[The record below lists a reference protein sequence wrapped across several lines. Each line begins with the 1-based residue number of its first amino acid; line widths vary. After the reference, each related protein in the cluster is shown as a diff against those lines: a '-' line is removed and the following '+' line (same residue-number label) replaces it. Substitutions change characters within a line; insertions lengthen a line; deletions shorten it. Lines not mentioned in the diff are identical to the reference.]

1 MKKVCGN
8 CGYCRQATGKTGIC
22 KVQEDEAVKA
32 KRSKGWVKKIAR
44 VRLCDAGCSRWFRV
58 M

>member
-1 MKKVCGN
+1 MKKECRN
-8 CGYCRQATGKTGIC
+8 CAVCRQATSKKGIC
-22 KVQEDEAVKA
+22 RVQEGEAVKA
-32 KRSKGWVKKIAR
+32 KRSKQWVKKIAR